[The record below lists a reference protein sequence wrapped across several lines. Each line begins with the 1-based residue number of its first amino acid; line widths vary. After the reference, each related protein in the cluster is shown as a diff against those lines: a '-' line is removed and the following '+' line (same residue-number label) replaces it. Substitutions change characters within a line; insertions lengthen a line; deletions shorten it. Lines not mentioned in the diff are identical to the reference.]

1 MQNGAVFVCGSY
13 NCGQPFDAIHIAVTM
28 SEEQFTN
35 WSMGILLTG
44 LIIFMGF
51 IIWDLG
57 KKSGAGKTG
66 MIALFVVLGFGVM
79 GFVFKNLLVEF
90 LLMK

>member
-1 MQNGAVFVCGSY
+1 
-13 NCGQPFDAIHIAVTM
+13 M

-57 KKSGAGKTG
+57 KKSGAGKVG
-66 MIALFVVLGFGVM
+66 MIALFLVLGFGVT
-79 GFVFKNLLVEF
+79 GFVFKNILVEF
-90 LLMK
+90 LLVK

>member
-1 MQNGAVFVCGSY
+1 
-13 NCGQPFDAIHIAVTM
+13 M

-51 IIWDLG
+51 IIYDPG
-57 KKSGAGKTG
+57 KKSNAGKTG
-66 MIALFVVLGFGVM
+66 MIALFVVLGFGVV
-79 GFVFKNLLVEF
+79 GFVFKNVLVEF
-90 LLMK
+90 MLLK

>member
-1 MQNGAVFVCGSY
+1 MGNV
-13 NCGQPFDAIHIAVTM
+13 

-35 WSMGILLTG
+35 ISLVVCLTG

-57 KKSGAGKTG
+57 KKSKAGKTG
-66 MIALFVVLGFGVM
+66 MIVLFLVLGFGVT
-79 GFVFKNLLVEF
+79 GFVFKNILVEF
-90 LLMK
+90 MLSK

>member
-1 MQNGAVFVCGSY
+1 
-13 NCGQPFDAIHIAVTM
+13 M

-51 IIWDLG
+51 IIYDLG
-57 KKSGAGKTG
+57 KKSNAGKTG
-66 MIALFVVLGFGVM
+66 MIALFVVLGFGVL
-79 GFVFKNLLVEF
+79 GFVFKNVLVEF
-90 LLMK
+90 MLLK

>member
-1 MQNGAVFVCGSY
+1 
-13 NCGQPFDAIHIAVTM
+13 M
-28 SEEQFTN
+28 SEEEFTN

-79 GFVFKNLLVEF
+79 GFVFKNILVEF
-90 LLMK
+90 LVMK